1 MTPHLR
7 HLAQQH
13 AAMLPPLL
21 AEAHQLA
28 ATVVMGTH
36 GRRQPGQGEEF
47 WQFRGAVQGDPWQSI
62 DWRRSARG
70 DAHFIRQREW
80 QAAQSVLFW
89 IDGAQSMAFSGDK
102 ARQTKAVRAMLIGL
116 ASAILLIRGGERVAL
131 IEDPDPPRSGQ
142 TQIDRLVA
150 QLSARQSGQDY
161 GAPASRVFPKGSRA
175 VFLSDFL
182 GDPEPIGKALLRA
195 ADRGVK
201 GALIQILDPVEEMF
215 PFDGRTEFRSMSGS
229 IRFDTLRARGLRAAY
244 LDKLAAR
251 KERLQ
256 SLCHKTG
263 WNYLCHHSNENAQP
277 ALMWLYAALE
287 QVR

>member
-1 MTPHLR
+1 
-7 HLAQQH
+7 
-13 AAMLPPLL
+13 MLPPLL

-47 WQFRGAVQGDPWQSI
+47 WQFRGAVPGDPWRSI

-102 ARQTKAVRAMLIGL
+102 SRQTKAARATLIGL
-116 ASAILLIRGGERVAL
+116 ATAILLIRGGERVAL
-131 IEDPDPPRSGQ
+131 IEDPDPARSGQ

-150 QLSARQSGQDY
+150 QLAARESDRDY
-161 GAPASRVFPKGSRA
+161 GAPASRIFPKGSRA

-182 GDPEPIGKALLRA
+182 GDPEKVGESLLRA

-201 GALIQILDPVEEMF
+201 GALIQILDPVEEVF
-215 PFDGRTEFRSMSGS
+215 PFDGRTEFRSMSGA

-251 KERLQ
+251 KDRLQ